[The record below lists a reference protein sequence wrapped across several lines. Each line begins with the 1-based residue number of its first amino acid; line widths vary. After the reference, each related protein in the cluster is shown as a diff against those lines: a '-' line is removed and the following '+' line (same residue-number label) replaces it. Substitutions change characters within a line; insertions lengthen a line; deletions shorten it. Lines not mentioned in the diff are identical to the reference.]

1 MNLKNLPEIT
11 FAERSP
17 TTIQS
22 NIIAL
27 YESIAE
33 RTLAEADP
41 IRLLLSAL
49 ASIIVNQRA
58 VIDAA
63 AKENLLAYADGDFLD
78 HLGVLVGVTRMSST
92 YARTTLEYTLAA
104 SRSVSTTIPKGNRV
118 TADSQTFFATDDDLV
133 IPAGSITGRV
143 GATCTVSGAKGNGF
157 AIGELAS
164 IVDPIAFVQSVTNV
178 TASEGGGDAE
188 KDDSLRTRIQEAP
201 ETFSTAGPE
210 GAYKAKALGAST
222 LIEDVSVDSPNPGE
236 VVVYPILTGGEIPG
250 EEMLN
255 IVAETLNAR
264 DVRPLTDKL
273 TVQAPEAVPYDVTL
287 TYYIDREDATSATA
301 IQEAVGTAIAAY
313 IEWQGTKLGR
323 DINPTE
329 LGYRI
334 RAAGAKRVEL
344 TAPMFQTLAKNQIAK
359 LGTKSV
365 SFGGLE
371 DG

>member
-1 MNLKNLPEIT
+1 MNLKNLPDIT

-17 TTIQS
+17 TTILS
-22 NIIAL
+22 NIVSL
-27 YESIAE
+27 YESLDG

-41 IRLLLSAL
+41 IRLFLSTL

-92 YARTTLEYTLAA
+92 SARTTLEYTLSAT
-104 SRSVSTTIPKGNRV
+104 RSVSTTIPKGSRV
-118 TADSQTFFATDDDLV
+118 TADQQTFFATDEDLV
-133 IPAGSITGRV
+133 IAAGSLMGRV
-143 GATCTVSGAKGNGF
+143 GATCTVTGTAGNGF
-157 AIGELAS
+157 AIGDLANV
-164 IVDPIAFVQSVTNV
+164 VDPLAFVRSVTNV
-178 TASEGGGDAE
+178 TASEGGGDTE
-188 KDDSLRTRIQEAP
+188 EDDALRTRIQEAP
-201 ETFSTAGPE
+201 ETFSVAGPE
-210 GAYKAKALGAST
+210 GAYIAKALGAST
-222 LIEDVSVDSPNPGE
+222 LIEDVTVDSPNPGE
-236 VVVYPILTGGEIPG
+236 VVVYPILAGGEIPG

-255 IVAETLNAR
+255 TVYETLNAK

-273 TVQAPEAVPYDVTL
+273 TVKAPDAVAYDLTL
-287 TYYIDREDATSATA
+287 TYYIDRDDATNATA
-301 IQEAVGTAIAAY
+301 IQEAVTKAITSF
-313 IEWQGTKLGR
+313 ITWQGARLGR

-334 RAAGAKRVEL
+334 RAAGAKRVDI
-344 TAPMFQTLAKNQIAK
+344 TAPTFTVLAKNQIAK
-359 LGTKSV
+359 LGTQTV